1 MRFLFVI
8 QADLAL
14 QSFSEGV
21 TDHQQRGL
29 REGLWLGQLPEGTA
43 GLREV
48 GRVVKC
54 HRIPISSS
62 QDTANS
68 GYLIISIREDIAGD
82 STIRGEIAG
91 DSGDSKGGI

>member
-21 TDHQQRGL
+21 TDYQQRGL

-48 GRVVKC
+48 GRVVIVAGIQFPPL
-54 HRIPISSS
+54 RILQTLVLSSS
-62 QDTANS
+62 ASERILQGTAPS
-68 GYLIISIREDIAGD
+68 EGKLWGTAGQ
-82 STIRGEIAG
+82 
-91 DSGDSKGGI
+91 